1 MENVSCP
8 SAEAGRGKGTSFPVC
23 LFACPF
29 IWLFIHKFTGV
40 VRPWMVP
47 PACHARGMQSSGPQL
62 NVHSPV
68 CSQTAMRT
76 VELLL
81 HKVLLGGAGF
91 QCLCVIGV
99 EMLHRQIQVWGS
111 AYQLDWVQ
119 ILLWIQI
126 LMGVPGEVTS
136 LLWVSWPWF
145 RTGCTHACLKWC
157 FLSVESNCT
166 R

>member
-1 MENVSCP
+1 MSPARLQKPEG
-8 SAEAGRGKGTSFPVC
+8 ARGLAFLFVYLLVHLFDC
-23 LFACPF
+23 LFTSS
-29 IWLFIHKFTGV
+29 LMLSGLGT
-40 VRPWMVP
+40 VP

-126 LMGVPGEVTS
+126 LMGVPGQVTP
-136 LLWVSWPWF
+136 LL
-145 RTGCTHACLKWC
+145 
-157 FLSVESNCT
+157 
-166 R
+166 